1 MVGLEVTSENR
12 CFFTQFTSRYLLG
25 VEAADFLVGGV
36 LLGGGGALGDGV
48 AAEAAVLTAAVE
60 AVRGEAETATAS
72 VWLELDCKGISSPVI
87 GRMTSKRLS
96 SAELEVEVA
105 ATSAWILV

>member
-1 MVGLEVTSENR
+1 MVGLEGTSENR
-12 CFFTQFTSRYLLG
+12 C

-72 VWLELDCKGISSPVI
+72 VGLELDCKGISSPVI